1 MAVFCLNCICSFIYI
16 YNGCNTLQLFL
27 FIALAGKYHFL
38 LSMDP
43 SEMQKQDPPLN
54 KFVFR
59 IIKYCVSLI
68 CKFYH

>member
-43 SEMQKQDPPLN
+43 SGGSPSNLL
-54 KFVFR
+54 
-59 IIKYCVSLI
+59 IKSESTDR
-68 CKFYH
+68 